1 MESAAQSEYK
11 KFIYRYLLQ
20 IIGIPLQSKK
30 TIDEIILN
38 VDKHVPLSG
47 YVFDAPDEKRVYFA
61 DYSDV
66 LFYVESKADIDNDNI
81 NAAVN
86 IVQVFFTISKY
97 RHKGSKASTRINYPS
112 DAMRYRAYESAVQ
125 EGICRWMIGGTNPS
139 TAKLVH
145 TLENWSVKTYEG
157 KKVTFAFIIDPDGQS
172 FFSKN
177 DLGSWLGFLDSDYSA
192 TLTDCIHSAIML
204 DNNCD
209 FLGYISLS
217 KGNAFPQYSL
227 GRLPYRFAGIIRN
240 HVIGKCVGIFLLNNG
255 DILLSKRGELRFVK
269 RNLRWLNVSFTAF
282 NNSIKEHIMDTTLIE
297 NIYST
302 VLDVSFAHTGGIV
315 SVVNDI
321 TELTKK
327 GDEILNDADYLLNGK
342 SISELKQSKNV
353 NNLPEDEVKRILLKR
368 AAISAMI
375 SNVNFSNLD
384 RKLRTEL
391 VSMDGACILDLAG
404 NICAAGAIIKNDSG
418 SSEGGRG
425 AAAKKLSEFGIAI
438 KISTDGYIEIYRD
451 REIVFSIK

>member
-11 KFIYRYLLQ
+11 EFIYRYLLQ
-20 IIGIPLQSKK
+20 IIGIPIQSDK
-30 TIDEIILN
+30 TKDEIIIN
-38 VDKHVPLSG
+38 VDKHVPSSK
-47 YVFDAPDEKRVYFA
+47 YVFDAPDEKRVYFS
-61 DYSDV
+61 DYSGV
-66 LFYVESKADIDNDNI
+66 LFFVESKADIDKENI
-81 NAAVN
+81 RAAVN
-86 IVQVFFTISKY
+86 IVQMFFKISEY
-97 RHKGSKASTRINYPS
+97 SHSGSKGSTRIEYPS

-125 EGICRWMIGGTNPS
+125 EGICRWMIGGKNPS

-157 KKVTFAFIIDPDGQS
+157 KKVTFAFIINPDERSS
-172 FFSKN
+172 FSENSSK
-177 DLGSWLGFLDSDYSA
+177 SWLDFLKSDYSA

-204 DNNCD
+204 DSNCD
-209 FLGYISLS
+209 FVKYISLTQ
-217 KGNAFPQYSL
+217 GNTFPQYRL
-227 GRLPYRFAGIIRN
+227 GRLPYRFAGLIRN
-240 HVIGKCVGIFLLNNG
+240 HVIGKCVGVFLLNNG

-269 RNLRWLNVSFTAF
+269 RNLKWLNVSFTAF
-282 NNSIKEHIMDTTLIE
+282 NNSIKEYIIDTTLIE

-315 SVVNDI
+315 AVVDDI

-327 GDEILNDADYLLNGK
+327 EILNEADYLLNSK
-342 SISELKQSKNV
+342 SISELRCKCA
-353 NNLPEDEVKRILLKR
+353 NNMSEDEINRILLKR

-375 SNVNFSNLD
+375 AVVNFSNLD

-391 VSMDGACILDLAG
+391 VSMDGACILDTAG

-425 AAAKKLSEFGIAI
+425 AAAKKLSNHGVAI
-438 KISTDGYIEIYRD
+438 KISTDGYVEVYKGE
-451 REIVFSIK
+451 EIVFSIK